1 MKRIK
6 LLAFFAA
13 TSLGLNSAYAAS
25 YTVDPAHTQIIFK
38 IKHLAFSTVSGNFV
52 DFDGEF
58 DFDPDNIAAAKAN
71 ATIKAKSVNTSN
83 EKRDDHLR
91 SDDFF
96 GVEKHPELTFLS
108 KEIKDVKG
116 NSFIVVGD
124 LTINGVTKSIELD
137 AEYSGAA
144 TDPWGNERVA
154 FSAESKIDRKDFGLT
169 WNKAIEAGGF
179 VVGDEV
185 KIVLEVQGIKK
196 K

>member
-1 MKRIK
+1 MKTIK
-6 LLAFFAA
+6 LLAFIAA
-13 TSLGLNSAYAAS
+13 TSFGLNSAYAAS

-38 IKHLAFSTVSGNFV
+38 VKHLAFSTVSGNFV
-52 DFDGEF
+52 DFEGEF
-58 DFDPDNIAAAKAN
+58 DFDPDNIVASKAS
-71 ATIKAKSVNTSN
+71 ATIKAKSINTSN

-91 SDDFF
+91 GDDFF

-108 KEIKDVKG
+108 KEIKNVKG

-144 TDPWGNERVA
+144 TDPWGNEKVA
-154 FSAESKIDRKDFGLT
+154 FTAESKIDRKDFGLT